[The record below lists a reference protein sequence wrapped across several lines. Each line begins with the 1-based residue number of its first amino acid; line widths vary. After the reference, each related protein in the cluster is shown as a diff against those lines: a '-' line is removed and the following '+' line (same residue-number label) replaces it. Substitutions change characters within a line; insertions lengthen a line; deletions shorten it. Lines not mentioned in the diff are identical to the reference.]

1 MSVAVPSPA
10 PRPDDERRYS
20 LRNFPKLLKGA
31 IIALD
36 PASSTIVNTIHFQY
50 NPETLTRTL
59 EAQVTGKEGGA
70 RREILRFKG
79 APKETINVEIEID
92 STGPLSETEQDNAI
106 RLGIYPQLSAL
117 ETLIYPT
124 SAYIEDT
131 MAQAERGILEILPME
146 APMTLL
152 VWGTKR
158 VLPVQL
164 TTFRILEEAYDV
176 KLNPI
181 RAKVTLGMRVLNY
194 DDFPRPRHLGTQ
206 LFLAHHKAKEQLA
219 TERDLGYFAG
229 QTGVEEKQIL
239 RPI

>member
-1 MSVAVPSPA
+1 MSAN
-10 PRPDDERRYS
+10 DDDPHS

-31 IIALD
+31 IVALD
-36 PASSTIVNTIHFQY
+36 STSRTIVNTIRFQY

-59 EAQVTGKEGGA
+59 EAQVIGKEGGA
-70 RREILRFKG
+70 RREVLRFKG
-79 APKETINVEIEID
+79 APKEMINLDIEID
-92 STGPLSETEQDNAI
+92 STGPLSSTEQDSAL

-124 SAYIEDT
+124 SDYIQAT
-131 MAQAERGILEILPME
+131 MAQAERGVLEILPME

-152 VWGTKR
+152 VWGIKR

-164 TTFRILEEAYDV
+164 TSFRILEEAYDV

-194 DDFPRPRHLGTQ
+194 DDFPRRKHLGTD

-219 TERDLGYFAG
+219 TERDLGYSAA
-229 QTGVEEKQIL
+229 QTGVQEQQFL